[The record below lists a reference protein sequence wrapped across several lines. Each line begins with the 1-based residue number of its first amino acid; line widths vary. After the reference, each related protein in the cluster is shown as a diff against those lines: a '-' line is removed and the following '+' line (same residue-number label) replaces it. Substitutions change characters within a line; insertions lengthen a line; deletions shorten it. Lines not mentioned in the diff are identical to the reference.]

1 MATISGLHLQYRLWI
16 ADINAD
22 ITVLRILNDYMVDK
36 SAKNKDADT
45 AHRIN
50 YFKEAFSKLRKE
62 MDELRHE
69 MHLNKMKLASLAKDS
84 SQSINTIE
92 DSINH
97 KTLKERYEAFRE
109 SFNNTKKEYQDFENA

>member
-1 MATISGLHLQYRLWI
+1 VATISGLHLQYRLWI

-36 SAKNKDADT
+36 SAKNKDTDT

>member
-69 MHLNKMKLASLAKDS
+69 MHLNKMNLAASGKTQNESAE
-84 SQSINTIE
+84 NIE
-92 DSINH
+92 EAIH
-97 KTLKERYEAFRE
+97 HQEVKERYNAFRKT
-109 SFNNTKKEYQDFENA
+109 FDKTKKEFQQFIDS

>member
-45 AHRIN
+45 THRIN

>member
-1 MATISGLHLQYRLWI
+1 VATISGLHLQYRLWI

>member
-1 MATISGLHLQYRLWI
+1 VATISGLHLQYRLWI
-16 ADINAD
+16 ADINSD
-22 ITVLRILNDYMVDK
+22 ITVLRILNDYMIDK

-45 AHRIN
+45 VQRIS

-69 MHLNKMKLASLAKDS
+69 MHLNKMKLASLVKDPG
-84 SQSINTIE
+84 QSINTIE

-97 KTLKERYEAFRE
+97 TALKERYEAFRG

>member
-16 ADINAD
+16 ADMNAD
-22 ITVLRILNDYMVDK
+22 ITVLRILNDYMIDK

-45 AHRIN
+45 VQRIS

-69 MHLNKMKLASLAKDS
+69 MHLNKMKLASLVKDPG
-84 SQSINTIE
+84 QSINTIE
-92 DSINH
+92 NSINH
-97 KTLKERYEAFRE
+97 TALKERYEAFRE